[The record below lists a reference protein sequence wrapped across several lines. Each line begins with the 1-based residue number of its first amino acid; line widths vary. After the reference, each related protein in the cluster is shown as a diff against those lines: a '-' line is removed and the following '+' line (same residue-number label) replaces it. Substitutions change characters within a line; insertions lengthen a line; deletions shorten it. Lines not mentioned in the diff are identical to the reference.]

1 MNKTIYLIIFLNL
14 FSLNSRS
21 QYIKLYDLDSSSGQ
35 FPTGS
40 FISIGSNLY
49 GSTGSGGAHGKGNI
63 FKINKDGSG
72 FSKLMD
78 FDGIASGSAPCG
90 SLLFDGTFLYG
101 MTTFGGIYDRGTI
114 FKLKPDGS
122 EFKKLMDFNELVTGP
137 GSMPYGSLISD
148 SISLYGTTAF
158 GGKNYHG
165 TIFRIDKNGNGFSKL
180 LDCSDS
186 TGEGPF
192 GSLVTDGQFL
202 YGMTNGGGLNGY
214 GAIFKIK
221 KNGTGFLRMF
231 DFTMLGGSAP
241 LGSLMLDG
249 TSLFGMTHNGGQNN
263 GVGIIFKLNT
273 DGTNYSTLFIFQDS
287 VSGSNPYGS
296 LATDGS
302 YLYGMTHGGGKNK
315 NGTLFKVKYNGSGFQ
330 TLVDF
335 KYILTGFEPKGS
347 PYYDGTSIYGM
358 TTAGG
363 AYGGGTIFKYDLITG
378 LKDDW
383 NLNEV
388 RLYPNPNNGKFSVKI
403 EPHQET
409 DFRLEIYSAN
419 GQQVLEDSQFN
430 FISAKQIDISNSPKG
445 IYFMMISNGNE
456 RYKQTFLI
464 N

>member
-1 MNKTIYLIIFLNL
+1 MNKTIFFFLFLNL
-14 FSLNSRS
+14 FSLSSRS

-35 FPTGS
+35 FPKGS
-40 FISIGSNLY
+40 FISIGSFLY
-49 GSTGSGGAHGKGNI
+49 GTTGSGGAHGNGTI
-63 FKINKDGSG
+63 FRINKDGSG

-78 FDGIASGSAPCG
+78 FDGVNSGSTPCG

-114 FKLKPDGS
+114 FKIKPDGL
-122 EFKKLMDFNELVTGP
+122 EFKKLLDFNESVTGP
-137 GSMPYGSLISD
+137 GSMPYGSLIAD
-148 SISLYGTTAF
+148 SLFLYGAAAH

-165 TIFRIDKNGNGFSKL
+165 TIFRIDKNGNGFTKL

-186 TGEGPF
+186 TGSGPF

-202 YGMTNGGGLNGY
+202 YSMTNAGGINGY
-214 GAIFKIK
+214 GAIFKIR
-221 KNGTGFLRMF
+221 KNGTGFLRIY

-263 GVGIIFKLNT
+263 GVGIIFKLST
-273 DGTNYSTLFIFQDS
+273 DGTNYATLLIFQNS
-287 VSGSNPYGS
+287 VSGSNPSGS
-296 LATDGS
+296 LVTDGS
-302 YLYGMTHGGGKNK
+302 YLYGMTHGGGKNG
-315 NGTLFKVKYNGSGFQ
+315 NGTLFKIRHNGSGFE

-335 KYILTGFEPKGS
+335 QNFLTGSQSKGS
-347 PYYDGTSIYGM
+347 PYYDGNFIYGM

-378 LKDDW
+378 IKDDPKF
-383 NLNEV
+383 NEV
-388 RLYPNPNNGKFSVKI
+388 RLYPNPNNGKFSVKV
-403 EPHQET
+403 EHYQDP
-409 DFRLEIYSAN
+409 FFKLEIYSAN
-419 GQQVLEDSQFN
+419 GQQVLEDSKFN
-430 FISAKQIDISNSPKG
+430 FITTKQIDISNVSKG
-445 IYFMMISNGNE
+445 LYFLMISNGIE